1 MKRKGTLPS
10 LVRIGSVRIRIM
22 RKARYTGRGRKRQRV
37 AGYFDAAGQ
46 KLTITVDPKCADDLV
61 DSTFLHELVH
71 AALYLGSAKEL
82 FDAKTEEVVC
92 DAVANALNDLIAD
105 GHLTLHARKDAA
117 WKSRTR

>member
-10 LVRIGSVRIRIM
+10 LIRIGSVRIAVL
-22 RKARYTGRGRKRQRV
+22 RKSLTRTIRGKRVRV
-37 AGYFDAAGQ
+37 AGLFFDAG
-46 KLTITVDPKCADDLV
+46 KRLEITVDPKCADDLV
-61 DSTFLHELVH
+61 QSTFFHELVH
-71 AALYLGSAKEL
+71 AALYLSSTKEL
-82 FDAKTEEVVC
+82 LNDKTEENVC